1 MNQKND
7 KRIERCKAIL
17 DYYGFDAK
25 QDKLV
30 EECEELIKAAQ
41 GEDYDNFIEELA
53 DVAIMITQMIMSL
66 DEEKLIQYNLMVDF
80 KLNRTLQRIES
91 ESDT

>member
-1 MNQKND
+1 MNQNND
-7 KRIERCKAIL
+7 KRIEKCKAIL
-17 DYYGFDAK
+17 EHYGFDAQ

-41 GEDYDNFIEELA
+41 SEDYDSFIEELA
-53 DVAIMITQMIMSL
+53 DVSIMISQMVMSL
-66 DEEKLIQYNLMVDF
+66 DQDQQEQYDKTIDF
-80 KLNRTLQRIES
+80 KLDRTLWRIIS